1 MLRVFRNCMCV
12 CGGEGGQLLVK
23 FRFWLI
29 PLYPGQLDPEDKTN
43 CLLYCSYLLTFR
55 LHYETCAHTG
65 DGSQGSGGGN
75 SDVVCHIEA
84 YI

>member
-1 MLRVFRNCMCV
+1 MCV
-12 CGGEGGQLLVK
+12 GGGGTIITEVQILVDT
-23 FRFWLI
+23 LV
-29 PLYPGQLDPEDKTN
+29 PSQLDPEDKTN

-55 LHYETCAHTG
+55 LHCETCAHTG